1 MQNNQSTHLFKSI
14 ACLLGVALV
23 FHASDAW
30 AQAGSKSKS
39 ATTEKST
46 SAETEVDD
54 APPVRAKSGRIPTR
68 ASRAGKKPAASATSK
83 AAESTEPLSE
93 LDQKFVDAW
102 KEADTQQAKF
112 ATDVEF
118 VRRIYLDTIG
128 RVPSL
133 DEARAALEMGLNT
146 RKGRRQLTEA
156 LLEHPDYP
164 KNFALLLRNATIG
177 RNPMGGR
184 DVDAP
189 AFEAWLRQQILQN
202 EPWDKMVR
210 EMLAGEGASNENG
223 AVNYILAWARFGGSG
238 LADENAATALTGK
251 TTRVFLGLQIQ
262 CTQCHDHFLNSTWK
276 QNDFWGINAFFL
288 GLQRE
293 ELPQDDLEGNNNNR
307 MRHYILKDQP
317 TTAWSMFERR
327 NATGASLPP
336 LYIGGIEMPDYEKK
350 PRRHA
355 LADYIV
361 EKDRRQLARA
371 IVNRYWAHY
380 MGKGF
385 VNPVDDF
392 GDHNE
397 AIMPEILD
405 SIADQLVEQ
414 KFDLKWLIAT
424 ITTSL
429 PYQLSS
435 ELPSGDKHHDGSTF
449 ARMSLKPMSP
459 EQLYES
465 ILTISSPDAALGTG
479 RDAEQRRISQRQQW
493 VRQFV
498 RNFANDEGGE
508 SSEFEGTIPQ
518 AMLMMHGAMT
528 DQVIASFKTPDS
540 KMQMAVEN
548 SLASRQ
554 PISQLTDTLYG
565 MILTRKPTAQEK
577 KEAEASFARINAI
590 LLQTRTGQPRTIQE
604 SPGYQALR
612 MAGEDLAWALL
623 NSNEFILN
631 H

>member
-1 MQNNQSTHLFKSI
+1 MFNERSAMRNRITMILSL
-14 ACLLGVALV
+14 ALAGFV
-23 FHASDAW
+23 FQFEDAW
-30 AQAGSKSKS
+30 AQS
-39 ATTEKST
+39 ASRSSGRQKASVRNST
-46 SAETEVDD
+46 GNN
-54 APPVRAKSGRIPTR
+54 AKSNNEAE
-68 ASRAGKKPAASATSK
+68 AS
-83 AAESTEPLSE
+83 EPPSE
-93 LDQKFVDAW
+93 LDQMFVAAW
-102 KEADTQQAKF
+102 KAEETLQAKP

-128 RVPSL
+128 RVPTL
-133 DEARAALEMGLNT
+133 EEAKTALEMNLST
-146 RKGRRQLTEA
+146 RKGRRRLTET

-164 KNFALLLRNATIG
+164 KNFALILRNALIG

-189 AFEAWLRQQILQN
+189 AFETWLRQQILQN

-210 EMLAGEGASNENG
+210 EMVAGEGASNENG
-223 AVNYILAWARFGGSG
+223 AVNYILSWARFGGSR

-288 GLQRE
+288 GLERE
-293 ELPQDDLEGNNNNR
+293 ELPQNDLEGNNNNR
-307 MRHYILKDQP
+307 MRHYVLRDQP

-327 NATGASLPP
+327 NAMGASLPP
-336 LYIGGIEMPDYEKK
+336 LYIGGLEMPEYEIK
-350 PRRHA
+350 PRRSS
-355 LADYIV
+355 LADYFV
-361 EKDRRQLARA
+361 NKDRRQLARA
-371 IVNRYWAHY
+371 IVNRYWAHF

-397 AIMPEILD
+397 TLMPEILD
-405 SIADQLVEQ
+405 HIADKLVEQ

-429 PYQLSS
+429 PYQLST
-435 ELPSGDKHHDGSTF
+435 ELPNGDKKHDDSTF

-465 ILTISSPDAALGTG
+465 ILIISRADSAFGTG
-479 RDAEQRRISQRQQW
+479 NEAEQRRIGQRQQW

-518 AMLMMHGAMT
+518 AMMMMHGAMT
-528 DQVIASFKTPDS
+528 DQVIASFKVPDS
-540 KMQMAVEN
+540 KMQLAIES
-548 SLASRQ
+548 SLTARQ
-554 PISQLTDTLYG
+554 PILALADTLYG
-565 MILTRKPTAQEK
+565 MILTRQPTTQERR
-577 KEAEASFARINAI
+577 EAESAFSRILAI
-590 LLQTRTGQPRTIQE
+590 LSQSQTGQPKSIQE

-612 MAGEDLAWALL
+612 MAGEDLVWALL

>member
-1 MQNNQSTHLFKSI
+1 MAQQKTKRSQASEKTVTSIKKTPSTAKKTIVEQSAARPKNQ
-14 ACLLGVALV
+14 V
-23 FHASDAW
+23 
-30 AQAGSKSKS
+30 
-39 ATTEKST
+39 
-46 SAETEVDD
+46 
-54 APPVRAKSGRIPTR
+54 
-68 ASRAGKKPAASATSK
+68 
-83 AAESTEPLSE
+83 TEPPSP
-93 LDQKFVDAW
+93 LDQNFIDTW
-102 KEADTQQAKF
+102 KEAGTAQA
-112 ATDVEF
+112 AQASDVEF
-118 VRRIYLDTIG
+118 VRRIYLDIIG
-128 RVPSL
+128 RVPTV
-133 DEARAALEMGLNT
+133 DEAKTALAMELST
-146 RKGRRQLTEA
+146 RKGRRRLVES

-164 KNFALLLRNATIG
+164 RNFALILRNALIG

-189 AFEAWLRQQILQN
+189 AFETWLRQQVLQN
-202 EPWDKMVR
+202 APWDKMVR

-293 ELPQDDLEGNNNNR
+293 ELPQNDLEGNNNNR
-307 MRHYILKDQP
+307 QMHYVLKDQP

-327 NATGASLPP
+327 NATGASIPP
-336 LYIGGIEMPDYEKK
+336 LYIGGIEMPDFEKK
-350 PRRHA
+350 PRRNA
-355 LADYIV
+355 LADYV
-361 EKDRRQLARA
+361 VNKDRRQLARA
-371 IVNRYWAHY
+371 IVNRYWAHF

-397 AIMPEILD
+397 TILPDILD
-405 SIADQLVEQ
+405 HIADQLVEQ

-424 ITTSL
+424 ICTSL

-435 ELPSGDKHHDGSTF
+435 ELPKGDKKHDDSTF

-465 ILTISSPDAALGTG
+465 ILTISSADSAMGTG
-479 RDAEQRRISQRQQW
+479 RDADQRRIAQRQQW

-508 SSEFEGTIPQ
+508 NSEFEGTIPQ
-518 AMLMMHGAMT
+518 AMMMMHGSMT
-528 DQVIASFKTPDS
+528 DQVIASFKSPDS
-540 KMQMAVEN
+540 KMAMAVEK
-548 SLASRQ
+548 AITARQ
-554 PISQLTDTLYG
+554 PIAALTDTLYS
-565 MILTRKPTAQEK
+565 MILTRPPSAQEK
-577 KEAEASFARINAI
+577 REAEAGFSR
-590 LLQTRTGQPRTIQE
+590 LLAALTQAQQGQPANIQD
-604 SPGYQALR
+604 SPGFKALR
-612 MAGEDLAWALL
+612 MAGEDITWALL

>member
-1 MQNNQSTHLFKSI
+1 MILSLAFIGFMFQIEDARAQS
-14 ACLLGVALV
+14 
-23 FHASDAW
+23 ASRNSGRQKA
-30 AQAGSKSKS
+30 
-39 ATTEKST
+39 
-46 SAETEVDD
+46 
-54 APPVRAKSGRIPTR
+54 PVRISTGNNAKSNNEAG
-68 ASRAGKKPAASATSK
+68 AS
-83 AAESTEPLSE
+83 EPLGE
-93 LDQKFVDAW
+93 LDQMFVAAW
-102 KEADTQQAKF
+102 KADETAQAKP

-128 RVPSL
+128 RVPTLEEAKSSL
-133 DEARAALEMGLNT
+133 AMNLST
-146 RKGRRQLTEA
+146 RKGRRRLTET

-164 KNFALLLRNATIG
+164 KNFALILRNALIG

-189 AFEAWLRQQILQN
+189 AFETWLRQQILQN

-210 EMLAGEGASNENG
+210 EMVAGEGASNENG
-223 AVNYILAWARFGGSG
+223 AVNYILSWARFGGSR

-288 GLQRE
+288 GLERE
-293 ELPQDDLEGNNNNR
+293 ELPQNDLEGNNNNR
-307 MRHYILKDQP
+307 MRHYVLRDQP

-327 NATGASLPP
+327 NAMGASLPP
-336 LYIGGIEMPDYEKK
+336 LYIGGLEMPEYEKK
-350 PRRHA
+350 PRRSS
-355 LADYIV
+355 LADYFV
-361 EKDRRQLARA
+361 NKDRRQLARA
-371 IVNRYWAHY
+371 IVNRYWAHF

-397 AIMPEILD
+397 TLMPEILD
-405 SIADQLVEQ
+405 HIADKLVEQ
-414 KFDLKWLIAT
+414 NFDLKWLIAT

-429 PYQLSS
+429 PYQLST
-435 ELPSGDKHHDGSTF
+435 ELPNGDKKHDDSTF

-465 ILTISSPDAALGTG
+465 ILIISRADSAFGTG
-479 RDAEQRRISQRQQW
+479 NEAEQRRIGQRQQW

-518 AMLMMHGAMT
+518 AMMMMHGAMT
-528 DQVIASFKTPDS
+528 DQVIASFKVPDS
-540 KMQMAVEN
+540 KMQLAVES
-548 SLASRQ
+548 SLTARQ
-554 PISQLTDTLYG
+554 PVLALADTLYG
-565 MILTRKPTAQEK
+565 MILTRQPTTQERR
-577 KEAEASFARINAI
+577 EAESAFSRILAV
-590 LLQTRTGQPRTIQE
+590 LSQSQTGQPKSIQE
-604 SPGYQALR
+604 SAGYQALR
-612 MAGEDLAWALL
+612 MAGEDLVWALL

>member
-1 MQNNQSTHLFKSI
+1 MTHVRVRTKILKFMVVIAATCSNFGYSQQQPKRSQPNLKTSQSSQKIVTTDKQKLVNPP
-14 ACLLGVALV
+14 VARSKTQATEPPSPLDQM
-23 FHASDAW
+23 FLTAW
-30 AQAGSKSKS
+30 NEAGTAQAGM
-39 ATTEKST
+39 
-46 SAETEVDD
+46 
-54 APPVRAKSGRIPTR
+54 
-68 ASRAGKKPAASATSK
+68 AS
-83 AAESTEPLSE
+83 
-93 LDQKFVDAW
+93 
-102 KEADTQQAKF
+102 
-112 ATDVEF
+112 DVEF
-118 VRRIYLDTIG
+118 IRRIYLDTIG
-128 RVPSL
+128 RVPTL
-133 DEARAALEMGLNT
+133 DESKSAVALQVTT
-146 RKGRRQLTEA
+146 RKGRRQLVEK
-156 LLEHPDYP
+156 LLEHPEYP
-164 KNFALLLRNATIG
+164 RNFAVILRNALIG

-189 AFEAWLRQQILQN
+189 AFETWLRQQILQN
-202 EPWDKMVR
+202 VAWDKVVR

-293 ELPQDDLEGNNNNR
+293 ELPQNDLEGNNNNR
-307 MRHYILKDQP
+307 QMHYILKDQP

-327 NATGASLPP
+327 NATGASIPP
-336 LYIGGIEMPDYEKK
+336 LYIGGVEMPDFEKK
-350 PRRHA
+350 PRRNA

-361 EKDRRQLARA
+361 NKDRRQLARA
-371 IVNRYWAHY
+371 IVNRYWAHF

-392 GDHNE
+392 GDHNDT
-397 AIMPEILD
+397 ILPNILD
-405 SIADQLVEQ
+405 HLADQLVEQ

-424 ITTSL
+424 ICTSL

-435 ELPSGDKHHDGSTF
+435 ELPKGDKKHDDSTF

-465 ILTISSPDAALGTG
+465 IMTISSADAAMGTG
-479 RDAEQRRISQRQQW
+479 RDADQRRIAQRQQW

-508 SSEFEGTIPQ
+508 NSEFEGTIPQ
-518 AMLMMHGAMT
+518 AMMMMHGSMT
-528 DQVIASFKTPDS
+528 DQVMASFKSADS
-540 KMQMAVEN
+540 KMAMAVEK
-548 SLASRQ
+548 SLSSRQ
-554 PISQLTDTLYG
+554 PITALTETLYA
-565 MILTRKPTAQEK
+565 MILTRQPSAQEK
-577 KEAEASFARINAI
+577 REAEAGFGR
-590 LLQTRTGQPRTIQE
+590 LLAALTQAQQAPPAKIQD
-604 SPGYQALR
+604 SPAYKALR
-612 MAGEDLAWALL
+612 MAGEDITWALL

>member
-1 MQNNQSTHLFKSI
+1 MTPVRVKSTILNLMVI
-14 ACLLGVALV
+14 VAATSSNLV
-23 FHASDAW
+23 YSQQQPKRSQPTAKTAQTSKKVAS
-30 AQAGSKSKS
+30 
-39 ATTEKST
+39 TEKQKN
-46 SAETEVDD
+46 AEQLV
-54 APPVRAKSGRIPTR
+54 TR
-68 ASRAGKKPAASATSK
+68 SK
-83 AAESTEPLSE
+83 TKATEPPSPF
-93 LDQKFVDAW
+93 DQMFLDAW
-102 KEADTQQAKF
+102 KEAGTIQAEQ

-128 RVPSL
+128 RIPTL
-133 DEARAALEMGLNT
+133 DEARSSLAMNLST
-146 RKGRRQLTEA
+146 RKGRRQLVEK
-156 LLEHPDYP
+156 LLEHPEYP
-164 KNFALLLRNATIG
+164 RNFAVILRNALIG

-189 AFEAWLRQQILQN
+189 AFETWLRQQILQN
-202 EPWDKMVR
+202 VAWDKMVR
-210 EMLAGEGASNENG
+210 EMLAGEGPSNENG

-288 GLQRE
+288 GMQRE
-293 ELPQDDLEGNNNNR
+293 ELPQNDLEGNNNNR
-307 MRHYILKDQP
+307 QMHYVLRDQP

-327 NATGASLPP
+327 NATGASIPP
-336 LYIGGIEMPDYEKK
+336 LYIGGIEMPDFEKK
-350 PRRHA
+350 PRRNA

-361 EKDRRQLARA
+361 NKDRRQLARA
-371 IVNRYWAHY
+371 IVNRYWAHF

-397 AIMPEILD
+397 TILPKILD
-405 SIADQLVEQ
+405 HLADQLVAQ

-424 ITTSL
+424 ICTSL

-435 ELPSGDKHHDGSTF
+435 ELPRGDNKHDDSTF

-465 ILTISSPDAALGTG
+465 ILTISSADASMGTG
-479 RDAEQRRISQRQQW
+479 RDADQRRISQRQQW

-508 SSEFEGTIPQ
+508 NSEFEGTIPQ
-518 AMLMMHGAMT
+518 AMMMMHGSMT
-528 DQVIASFKTPDS
+528 DQVIASFKSADS
-540 KMQMAVEN
+540 KLAIAVER
-548 SLASRQ
+548 SLTARQ
-554 PISQLTDTLYG
+554 PINTLTETLYA
-565 MILTRKPTAQEK
+565 MILTRQPSALEK
-577 KEAEASFARINAI
+577 REAEAGFGR
-590 LLQTRTGQPRTIQE
+590 LLAALTQAQQGQPEKIQD
-604 SPGYQALR
+604 SPAYKALR
-612 MAGEDLAWALL
+612 MAGEDITWALL